1 MAFTDTPKLGVDLAN
16 VVSPDDYSR
25 LGHRVLSQI
34 FASDGRIYVF
44 ARAGADIAAGVTQA
58 SVNAT
63 TGVATGSGGSYTGPA
78 VAVPNGHY
86 AWFSKAGA

>member
-16 VVSPDDYSR
+16 PISPDDYPR
-25 LGHRVLSQI
+25 LSHRVLSMI
-34 FASDGRIYVF
+34 NGSDGRIYVF
-44 ARAGADIAAGVTQA
+44 AKASAEIAADTAVVA
-58 SVNAT
+58 INAT
-63 TGVATGSGGSYTGPA
+63 TGAAAASGGSYKAPA